1 MNELSIV
8 MHLLSRRVN
17 KYQLGATEEE
27 ICSLLN
33 ISGKYQSSL
42 FNQFLINLSKYIEI
56 LGLNI
61 KFNPID
67 DHWYISYESEI
78 SDIVKANPFENKPRL
93 AASLF
98 SVLISC
104 MSNFGSTTV
113 SEIVKLRKKKGIL
126 SDLRELENQGYITL
140 DKDSGKVSLTPLI
153 GYELD
158 INHLLTNLA
167 LKMKDE
173 ELY

>member
-8 MHLLSRRVN
+8 MHLLSRRIN
-17 KYQLGATEEE
+17 KYQLGATKEE
-27 ICSLLN
+27 ICEILN
-33 ISGKYQSSL
+33 ISGKHQTSL
-42 FNQFLINLSKYIEI
+42 FNQLIINLSNYLKV

-61 KFNPID
+61 RYNSID
-67 DHWYISYESEI
+67 SHWYVSYDPEI
-78 SDIVKANPFENKPRL
+78 SDIVKANPFEDKPRL

-98 SVLISC
+98 TILISC
-104 MSNFGSTTV
+104 ISNLGSTNI
-113 SEIVKLRKKKGIL
+113 SEIAKLRKKKGIL
-126 SDLRELENQGYITL
+126 SDLRELEKSGYINL
-140 DKDSGKVSLTPLI
+140 DSDSGEVCLTPLV

-173 ELY
+173 D